1 MQPSTKTDVI
11 NKLLISPSKDMQSKL
26 DMEKNVAENDAMD
39 DNDWNHLNVLLKV
52 AEASSSYEDSSGEE
66 SSGARVFRSAGG
78 MLLYPATH
86 PMPPMYTSAKQAL
99 GQVASIGDA
108 INMNGLEAKFMESR
122 TIKRKQA
129 TEMTKPTSV
138 GYSTGAS
145 STARCTASNKRAKT
159 PAAKASDAVR
169 SPVKKKAL
177 ITHSAP
183 GTDRPQQQTQVPPM
197 AVASIKNVLEG
208 QKKRK
213 KKPKST
219 DLASALLRGVTV
231 RPSGKWQA
239 QLYFAGKSRYIGVF
253 DSRDIAATAYEIAR
267 DYLKDKSVLPSSS
280 KQDTDLHVNAARKA
294 AFAGVC

>member
-1 MQPSTKTDVI
+1 MQA
-11 NKLLISPSKDMQSKL
+11 KLA
-26 DMEKNVAENDAMD
+26 MEKHVAENDAMD

-52 AEASSSYEDSSGEE
+52 AEASSYEDSSGEE

-99 GQVASIGDA
+99 GQVASIGGA

-122 TIKRKQA
+122 TIKRKKA
-129 TEMTKPTSV
+129 TEMTKPTSI

-145 STARCTASNKRAKT
+145 STARCTTTSNKRAKT
-159 PAAKASDAVR
+159 PAARASDAAR

-183 GTDRPQQQTQVPPM
+183 GTDRPHQQTQVAPM
-197 AVASIKNVLEG
+197 AVASIKNVSEG